1 MKANEVMKLLN
12 ISRPTLYR
20 YRKEGIVKI
29 DAKLSF
35 NNFIY
40 NDDSVYALIGQ
51 KKEKKNRKIISYSR
65 VSTQSQKI
73 QLKEQTKRIY
83 DSCISRGLTLDEQ
96 FEDIKSGMSSD
107 RPNFQKILQM
117 VIQNEVELLVI
128 ENKAM
133 IVVGAVVI
141 IMQPFNV
148 IQSINNK
155 VLISELYSKEARLQ
169 HDLIY
174 SEKSS
179 YIKIAALALGFFA
192 NKVIPANV
200 AYAIALIVEAVNNIF
215 YMRQKPLD

>member
-1 MKANEVMKLLN
+1 MEQ
-12 ISRPTLYR
+12 
-20 YRKEGIVKI
+20 GIVKI

-128 ENKAM
+128 ENKDRLTRFGYDLLEQLFKYFGTK
-133 IVVGAVVI
+133 ILVLN
-141 IMQPFNV
+141 NV
-148 IQSINNK
+148 IENKTYEQELTEDLISIIHYFTMKNYSHRRKLNKLRKEIEENNK
-155 VLISELYSKEARLQ
+155 
-169 HDLIY
+169 
-174 SEKSS
+174 
-179 YIKIAALALGFFA
+179 
-192 NKVIPANV
+192 
-200 AYAIALIVEAVNNIF
+200 
-215 YMRQKPLD
+215 